1 MMRLSKIL
9 MTLVF
14 VVMVASAAVAED
26 LRLKVA
32 SMAPDGTLWMKELQK
47 AASDVEKRTEGRV
60 SFRFY
65 PGGTM
70 GADEAVLRKIRIG
83 QLQGGVVLAGS
94 LAAVDPNMEIYDF
107 PLLFRS
113 YGEVDYV
120 RQQMDGTLIAG
131 LEKHGFVS
139 FGFTET
145 GFTYLMSA
153 KPTRTFD
160 DLKGRKA
167 WMPQDDAISLAIVE
181 EAGLSPV
188 PLPVSDVLTGL
199 QTGLIDTVA
208 APPVG
213 AVALQWFTKATF
225 LTDLPI
231 TYIYGTMILSTKF
244 FNQMSPGDQSI
255 VREVF
260 GRANRN
266 LDATARSDNKEAR
279 EALAAQGVTFVD
291 PTDETRAK
299 WEEIAAAATK
309 KLIARRAYDR
319 ALLAEIDK
327 LLETYRAQNGASAG
341 AVR

>member
-1 MMRLSKIL
+1 MFNLRR
-9 MTLVF
+9 
-14 VVMVASAAVAED
+14 VMLLIALLIAPAVGAQGV
-26 LRLKVA
+26 RLKIA
-32 SMAPDGTLWMKELQK
+32 TLAPDGTLWMKELKK
-47 AASDVEKRTEGRV
+47 AAEEVTERTDGRV

-70 GADEAVLRKIRIG
+70 GTDSAVLRKIRIG

-94 LAAVDPNMEIYDF
+94 LADIDPDLEIYSL

-120 RQQMDGTLIAG
+120 RERMDQVLIDG
-131 LEKHGFVS
+131 LETKGFVA

-167 WMPQDDAISLAIVE
+167 WMMQDDPVSLAIVE
-181 EAGLSPV
+181 AAGLSPV
-188 PLPVSDVLTGL
+188 PLPISDVLTGL

-208 APPVG
+208 VPPVG
-213 AVALQWFTKATF
+213 AIALQWFTKAKY

-231 TYIYGTMILSTKF
+231 TYVCGMTVVSGKA
-244 FNQMSPGDQSI
+244 FNRMNAGDQEI
-255 VREVF
+255 VRELLS
-260 GRANRN
+260 RANRT
-266 LDATARSDNKEAR
+266 LDETSRSDNEEAR
-279 EALAAQGVTFVD
+279 QALADQGVEFVD
-291 PTDETRAK
+291 PTAETQAK

-309 KLIARRAYDR
+309 KLVAQRDYDP
-319 ALLAEIDK
+319 ATVAMVESLVKA
-327 LLETYRAQNGASAG
+327 YRAQQLADTTGD
-341 AVR
+341 

>member
-1 MMRLSKIL
+1 MLNFRIL
-9 MTLVF
+9 LTLLIVLL
-14 VVMVASAAVAED
+14 MAPAAGAQG
-26 LRLKVA
+26 LRLKIA
-32 SMAPDGTLWMKELQK
+32 TLAPEGTLWMKELRK
-47 AASDVEKRTEGRV
+47 AAEEVKDRTDGRV

-70 GADEAVLRKIRIG
+70 GTDSAVLRKIRIG

-94 LAAVDPNMEIYDF
+94 LADIDPDLEIYSL

-120 RQQMDGTLIAG
+120 RERMDQILIEG
-131 LEKHGFVS
+131 LETKGFVA

-167 WMPQDDAISLAIVE
+167 WMMQDDPVSLAIVE
-181 EAGLSPV
+181 AAGLSPV
-188 PLPVSDVLTGL
+188 PLPISDVLTGL

-208 APPVG
+208 VPPVG
-213 AVALQWFTKATF
+213 AIALQWFTKAKY

-231 TYIYGTMILSTKF
+231 TYVCGTTVVSAKA
-244 FNQMSPGDQSI
+244 FNRMNAGDQEI
-255 VREVF
+255 VREVMS
-260 GRANRN
+260 RANRT
-266 LDATARSDNKEAR
+266 LDETSRSDNEEAR
-279 EALAAQGVTFVD
+279 EALADQGVEFVD
-291 PTDETRAK
+291 PTMETREK

-309 KLIARRAYDR
+309 KLVAQRDYDPATVAMVER
-319 ALLAEIDK
+319 LVNA
-327 LLETYRAQNGASAG
+327 YRAQQLADTTGD
-341 AVR
+341 